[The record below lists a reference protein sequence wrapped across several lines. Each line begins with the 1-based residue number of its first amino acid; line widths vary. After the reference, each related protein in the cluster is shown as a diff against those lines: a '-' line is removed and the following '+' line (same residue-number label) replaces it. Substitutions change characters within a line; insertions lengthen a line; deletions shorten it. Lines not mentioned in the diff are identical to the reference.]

1 LKSRY
6 KKKLVV
12 IGLVL
17 SFVVVSS
24 GCSWI
29 GKKAVEE
36 TTGVS
41 VDKDNES
48 VKVKTKEGEAEIQA
62 GENKLPDGFPE
73 DFPIYE
79 DAKITSSSKIS
90 TEQGTSFTVQ
100 LETDDDKSTVADY
113 YKNAL
118 PDSGYKV
125 QATAETPEGVM
136 YSLEKSG
143 MVQVVVVEGKTTVQ
157 ITLVK

>member
-1 LKSRY
+1 VKSRY
-6 KKKLVV
+6 KKKLLV

-17 SFVVVSS
+17 SFAIVSS

-79 DAKITSSSKIS
+79 DAKISGSSKIS
-90 TEQGTSFTVQ
+90 TDQGTSYTVQ
-100 LETDDDKSTVADY
+100 LETNDSMSAVADY
-113 YKNAL
+113 YKSAL

-125 QATAETPEGVM
+125 QATAETPDSVM
-136 YSLEKSG
+136 YSLEKGG
-143 MVQVVVVEGKTTVQ
+143 MVQVTVVDGKTTVQ
-157 ITLVK
+157 ITLVE